1 MGLNFAANPRKFL
14 PLRLKH
20 HKLKSK
26 GNIVSQWQIDSW
38 RNKPIQ
44 QQPTYQDQTHLK
56 QVENTLKSYPPL
68 VFAEE
73 TRQLYKQLGQ
83 VAEGKG
89 FLLQGGDCAESFNEF
104 NAPKIRDTFKVILQM
119 AIVLTFAGK
128 CPVIK
133 VARMAGQYAKP
144 RSADMET
151 IGGVSLPS
159 YRGDIINSFEFT
171 NESRQPDPNRMLE
184 AYNRA
189 ASTLNLLRAFAQ
201 GGLADLH
208 QVNRWN
214 MTFVENNPLRNRYQD
229 VANRLQ
235 ETLEFMDV
243 IGINHDNNATLHETN
258 LFTSHEALLLNY
270 EQALTRIDTLTG
282 KPYNCSAHMVWIG
295 ERTRQLDHAHIEFF
309 KGIHNPIGVKIGP
322 TMQEDDL
329 IRLID
334 AVNPD
339 NSAGRLTLI
348 TRMGADTLEQ
358 NLPRLLRRVK
368 AEGRKVVWSSDPMH
382 GNTKKASSG
391 YKTRNF
397 DDILKEIQQFFAAH
411 DAEGTHPG
419 GIHLEMTGQH
429 VTECTGGAYQIS
441 DDDLAQAYK
450 TQCDPRLNADQVL
463 EMAFLVADH
472 LKDAKK
478 AIS

>member
-1 MGLNFAANPRKFL
+1 
-14 PLRLKH
+14 
-20 HKLKSK
+20 
-26 GNIVSQWQIDSW
+26 VSQWTPDSW
-38 RNKPIQ
+38 REKPIL
-44 QQPTYQDQTHLK
+44 QQPHYNDLAALK
-56 QVENTLKSYPPL
+56 EVEAIIANYPPL

-73 TRQLYKQLGQ
+73 TRQLYKQLGEVCQ
-83 VAEGKG
+83 GKG
-89 FLLQGGDCAESFNEF
+89 FLLQGGDCAESFDEF

-119 AIVLTFAGK
+119 AVVMTFAGRS
-128 CPVIK
+128 PVTK

-144 RSADMET
+144 RSGDFET
-151 IGGVSLPS
+151 IDGVSLPS

-171 NESRQPDPNRMLE
+171 KEAREPDPTRMLD
-184 AYNRA
+184 AYHRS

-214 MTFVENNPLRNRYQD
+214 MAFLENNPLKERYQD
-229 VANRLQ
+229 LATRI
-235 ETLEFMDV
+235 EDTLGFMDV
-243 IGINHDNNATLHETN
+243 IGLNSQNTSALHETS
-258 LFTSHEALLLNY
+258 LYTSHEALLLNY

-282 KPYNCSAHMVWIG
+282 LPYNCSAHMLWIG
-295 ERTRQLDHAHIEFF
+295 ERTRQLDHAHVEFF
-309 KGIHNPIGVKIGP
+309 KGINNPIGVKVGP
-322 TMQEDDL
+322 TMQEDEL
-329 IRLID
+329 ITLID
-334 AVNPD
+334 ALNPE
-339 NSAGRLTLI
+339 NSPGRLTLI
-348 TRMGADTLEQ
+348 TRMGADNLAQ

-368 AEGRKVVWSSDPMH
+368 QEGRNVVWSSDPMH
-382 GNTKKASSG
+382 GNTFKASSG

-397 DDILKEIQQFFAAH
+397 DAILKEIKQFFDVH
-411 DAEGTHPG
+411 SAEGTHAG

-472 LKDAKK
+472 LKQAK
-478 AIS
+478 S